1 LSPDPCHLWRGRGAK
16 PSNPSPAIVTQVHT
30 AEHGM
35 CRGCSDAECTCSVSC
50 HAQKSPSGRRSR
62 WSTAARSAQRSNCGD
77 RTESQCG
84 PQPAHAPEEIPAAAH
99 TEPCRGGGSQ
109 KTLERRAFIRASH
122 ERRSS
127 PSCCPSC
134 TRALQHSAALR
145 VCPVRRAV
153 VVEGTCACSVCNCDA
168 SAAASTTDAM
178 RTDARRLAL
187 DQRGGGGPSLSNLGA
202 ARVLVGLPPRHV
214 HTLNRP
220 AGWQSGT
227 AGPAPPRPTPIARRC
242 HARYPRGACCTPAGA
257 CMPAPTVCVRVVR
270 MQRAGGASLGAEPGW
285 CVAGVCALPALPWRI
300 LPAAQAM
307 ERPARVEHVQHHGGR
322 WTDPPAP
329 FATDTGT
336 NA

>member
-1 LSPDPCHLWRGRGAK
+1 MNGGLAPHAVLRAPVRCNTLLPSAFALFAVRSSWRV
-16 PSNPSPAIVTQVHT
+16 PA
-30 AEHGM
+30 
-35 CRGCSDAECTCSVSC
+35 
-50 HAQKSPSGRRSR
+50 
-62 WSTAARSAQRSNCGD
+62 
-77 RTESQCG
+77 
-84 PQPAHAPEEIPAAAH
+84 PAASA
-99 TEPCRGGGSQ
+99 TATPARPRPPRTPCG
-109 KTLERRAFIRASH
+109 LM
-122 ERRSS
+122 
-127 PSCCPSC
+127 
-134 TRALQHSAALR
+134 L
-145 VCPVRRAV
+145 
-153 VVEGTCACSVCNCDA
+153 
-168 SAAASTTDAM
+168 AASPWT
-178 RTDARRLAL
+178 
-187 DQRGGGGPSLSNLGA
+187 QRGGGGPSLSNLGA

>member
-187 DQRGGGGPSLSNLGA
+187 PERGRWPEPFKLRSCPCARGPPSTACTHTEPTSGMAERDSWPRPATSNTDRSPLP
-202 ARVLVGLPPRHV
+202 RPLPPGGVLHSSWRV
-214 HTLNRP
+214 H
-220 AGWQSGT
+220 AGTNGMCT
-227 AGPAPPRPTPIARRC
+227 CRTHAAGRWRVARR
-242 HARYPRGACCTPAGA
+242 
-257 CMPAPTVCVRVVR
+257 
-270 MQRAGGASLGAEPGW
+270 
-285 CVAGVCALPALPWRI
+285 
-300 LPAAQAM
+300 
-307 ERPARVEHVQHHGGR
+307 
-322 WTDPPAP
+322 
-329 FATDTGT
+329 
-336 NA
+336 